1 MTTGVVLENR
11 NARPQNLYSNPP
23 RRILLPVCR
32 ILLIPPFRL
41 RAERVEMAPSNANDA
56 VTHFPLRAGARDRR
70 NATEKRAGDDDARV
84 SLRDAQFGRILLA
97 RARYFSRWISPSV
110 HLIPIC
116 AALPSFFFFFFS
128 MPHTV
133 VFPFNPELYSRPPG
147 IKRER
152 YTPRELLS
160 SSQRSFLS
168 FMPDHAAASFSFV
181 PNDAEINLTRA
192 RTHSVRCFPH
202 LLSLFV
208 KCQLLH

>member
-116 AALPSFFFFFFS
+116 AALPSFFFFFFFLCRTRLFS
-128 MPHTV
+128 LSILNYTAGRRVLNARGTRLESFYHRRSG
-133 VFPFNPELYSRPPG
+133 PFFHSCR
-147 IKRER
+147 I
-152 YTPRELLS
+152 TPLPLSLS
-160 SSQRSFLS
+160 S
-168 FMPDHAAASFSFV
+168 
-181 PNDAEINLTRA
+181 
-192 RTHSVRCFPH
+192 RTMRK
-202 LLSLFV
+202 LI
-208 KCQLLH
+208 